1 MRNVILFIFALCIV
15 WSCEDPAQTG
25 DATEITNKSAILS
38 GRVVVAG
45 EKNLATEGGVFIS
58 ETEGIF
64 PGTTPRIGATSF
76 DRDNNFKI
84 SVDELEEGTTYYYCT
99 YLLHKGKIKMGEIK
113 SFTTK
118 ITPKAEIDRIVYSSY
133 IKKGAQRTIGIITD
147 SDCEISVDSVDPDIA
162 SGIVQDNNKL
172 VVSGHSEGL
181 ANFVIHFPETE
192 AYMGHEDIN
201 LKLYIYNGEILADL
215 GLSDLWAKCNI
226 GATKPEEFGDLYAWG
241 EITSKDVFTR
251 ESYSARLLDKY
262 YVAGA
267 WATYGKQVLDNED
280 DVAHV
285 KLGGTW
291 RMPTKEE
298 WEKLSKDCQWWETK
312 YNGIYGYL
320 VISRSNN
327 NSIFL
332 PYAGYRENS
341 SCNDY
346 DGYYYWS
353 SSLDENDYSCGMYFG
368 NGVDCNNSKYR
379 YYGMPIRAVCE

>member
-1 MRNVILFIFALCIV
+1 MVTSSDVFPDFLRA
-15 WSCEDPAQTG
+15 
-25 DATEITNKSAILS
+25 EITVTTNVGADIPLYEVGVIVSKDSNPTLENGTIFNRS
-38 GRVVVAG
+38 VNTSSITYKTFYFKT
-45 EKNLATEGGVFIS
+45 EKKLQLTINT
-58 ETEGIF
+58 
-64 PGTTPRIGATSF
+64 
-76 DRDNNFKI
+76 K
-84 SVDELEEGTTYYYCT
+84 YYYRSYVYT
-99 YLLHKGKIKMGEIK
+99 YTDGQYYYDEVK
-113 SFTTK
+113 SFKTLDVS
-118 ITPKAEIDRIVYSSY
+118 PE
-133 IKKGAQRTIGIITD
+133 
-147 SDCEISVDSVDPDIA
+147 SVAD
-162 SGIVQDNNKL
+162 
-172 VVSGHSEGL
+172 
-181 ANFVIHFPETE
+181 
-192 AYMGHEDIN
+192 MGTGV
-201 LKLYIYNGEILADL
+201 K
-215 GLSDLWAKCNI
+215 WARCNI
-226 GATKPEEFGDLYAWG
+226 GASSPEEFGDYYAWG
-241 EITSKDVFTR
+241 ETKTKDV
-251 ESYSARLLDKY
+251 YSKETYTYYNNGKY
-262 YVAGA
+262 VDL
-267 WATYGKQVLDNED
+267 GKDISGTAF